1 MTSIGFLHGRIPMD
15 RCTRLGLSWFAV
27 SAACC
32 VVAACGAGQ
41 SDDTTASV
49 QGNWSGNYTAAH
61 TQSSIP
67 VFALIQQDGPA
78 YLYDGTGVT
87 YVLPSFGGTT
97 DQSGQVTAYPSKGY
111 TFADGS
117 TSMPLAMDA
126 QTTNGRMA
134 IQLSAAPTEAQAQS
148 GQAQL
153 FQLETWY
160 GTPSAATGQW
170 AGFYLSPTPT
180 ALALTVDAGGNF
192 TGTDAYGCRLQ
203 GRLTQLADQGSLF
216 SLTLQSSGLSSAC
229 SGSMT
234 GLVHESAYDSFGFFQ
249 GAAGNYYYL
258 CASGSKSA
266 FVAELK
272 AQ

>member
-1 MTSIGFLHGRIPMD
+1 MD
-15 RCTRLGLSWFAV
+15 RCLRRRLYLLAIGTASLGMV
-27 SAACC
+27 
-32 VVAACGAGQ
+32 ACGAGQ

-49 QGNWSGNYTAAH
+49 QGNWSGNYTAAQ

-87 YVLPSFGGTT
+87 YVLPAFSGGAN
-97 DQSGQVTAYPSKGY
+97 QSGQVTAYPSKGY

-117 TSMPLAMDA
+117 SSMSLAMDA
-126 QTTNGRMA
+126 RTTNGQMA
-134 IQLSAAPTEAQAQS
+134 IQLSAAPAETQTQS

-160 GTPSAATGQW
+160 GTPSAAAGQW
-170 AGFYLSPTPT
+170 TGFYLSPSPV
-180 ALALTVDAGGNF
+180 ALALTVDADGNF

-203 GRLTQLADQGSLF
+203 GRLTQLAAQGSLF
-216 SLTLQSSGLSSAC
+216 SLTLQSSGPSSAC

-234 GLVHESAYDSFGFFQ
+234 GLVHESVYDSFGFFQ
-249 GAAGNYYYL
+249 GAAGTYYYL
-258 CASGSKSA
+258 CASDSKSA